1 MNDPIDQG
9 ICMRKTVYLISIV
22 MVFAL
27 LITSC
32 NFLKKASLSQKCEVY
47 SDIEMAYTDKSEMSV
62 DINVF
67 KRTVA
72 GFLNYL
78 DAGDK
83 EGLKKLLS
91 DTLLSRD
98 GVEDELDELFEG
110 FKGHIIE
117 TTYIASDTYAGM
129 PGSYEDNFYV
139 TTDKENYYIN
149 LVVISEDSI
158 GGELIGINQIQIMTL
173 DKRYEVEIDKS
184 EFWDFIDSH
193 PEGGKK
199 GDHYN
204 LTYNFKD
211 GEVKTVKVDRLIGVD
226 CFILTSFGNSEGYTR
241 INTLVK
247 PNDCY
252 VWKLTGTTDS
262 ISAEELKKKDFS
274 DLESVNE
281 VFGELEPYAMPDE
294 TYYHDNDF
302 RFYNLSDRNSNEKA
316 YVYYGSDKTVPR
328 VRIFNLDKIFADQE
342 W

>member
-1 MNDPIDQG
+1 
-9 ICMRKTVYLISIV
+9 MRKTVYLVSTL

-32 NFLKKASLSQKCEVY
+32 NLLKKASLNQGCEVY

-62 DINVF
+62 DVNVF

-72 GFLNYL
+72 GFLDYL

-91 DTLLSRD
+91 DALLSRD
-98 GVEDELDELFEG
+98 GIEEELDDLFEG
-110 FKGHIIE
+110 FEGRIIE

-129 PGSYEDNFYV
+129 PGCYEDDFYV
-139 TTDKENYYIN
+139 TTDKETYYIY

-173 DKRYEVEIDKS
+173 DKRYEVEIDKTEYW
-184 EFWDFIDSH
+184 EFINSH

-199 GDHYN
+199 GDYYN
-204 LTYNFKD
+204 LTYTFQD
-211 GEVKTVKVDRLIGVD
+211 GEVKTVRVDRLIGVD
-226 CFILTSFGNSEGYTR
+226 CFILTSFGSSEGYIK
-241 INTLVK
+241 INTLLK

-262 ISAEELKKKDFS
+262 ISTEELETIDFT
-274 DLESVNE
+274 DIETVNE

-294 TYYHDNDF
+294 TYYHDKDF
-302 RFYNLSDRNSNEKA
+302 RFYNLSDGDSSEKV
-316 YVYYGSDKTVPR
+316 YVYFGSDSTVPR
-328 VRIFNLDKIFADQE
+328 VRIFDLDKIFADQE